1 MKKKMSRKRKER
13 LAVIILRILGAL
25 ITATGIISMI
35 PSILSISGGP
45 IVFVAVMFLLNNIIG
60 LLCIFIG
67 IFLILLSQYI
77 SDDIY
82 DNYKGGEE

>member
-25 ITATGIISMI
+25 ITAAGII
-35 PSILSISGGP
+35 SILSISGGP

-82 DNYKGGEE
+82 DNHKGGEE

>member
-25 ITATGIISMI
+25 ITAAGII
-35 PSILSISGGP
+35 SILSISGGP
-45 IVFVAVMFLLNNIIG
+45 IVFVAVMFLLSNIIG

>member
-25 ITATGIISMI
+25 ITAVGIISMI
-35 PSILSISGGP
+35 SSILSISGGP
-45 IVFVAVMFLLNNIIG
+45 IVFVAIMFLLNNIIG

-82 DNYKGGEE
+82 DNHKGGEE